1 MLVRLIVRRLVIGL
15 ATLMAVSVL
24 IFAAVEALPGDV
36 ATAMLGQAQTPEAV
50 QAIRDALG
58 LDRQPL
64 ARYGDWLGGIVTGD
78 LGKSLASQRDIGPE
92 FRWRLGNTLF
102 LAASAAAI
110 AVPVSLLLG
119 IGAAISEGRF
129 VDRAVNIAALVTIS
143 VPEFLIGYVMIIALA
158 VHAGWF
164 PSLAMVSADMTLGER
179 IHATAL
185 PVASLVL
192 VVLAHIMRLTKAA
205 IMGVLASPY
214 IEMAILKGVPRWQI
228 VVRHAL
234 PNALAPIITVVSL
247 NLAYLVVGVVVVEV
261 VFVYPGLGQL
271 MVDSVAKRDVPV
283 VQTCG
288 LLFAS
293 VYVLLN
299 MIADILAIATN
310 PRLRFPR

>member
-1 MLVRLIVRRLVIGL
+1 MLVRLIARRLVIGL